1 MVQTQSIIF
10 VNTRNFAER
19 LLGLLDGLNCSA
31 VLMFGKMDPEE
42 RGEIMTLF
50 REGKAKTI
58 ITTNMLARG
67 IDVPEVELVINFDV
81 PILVGGKGGVLG
93 GDPESYLHRI
103 GRAGRFG
110 TPGIALTLLDREE
123 DRSYFDEIIDHFD
136 MTKKV
141 SELRDEEHLA

>member
-1 MVQTQSIIF
+1 
-10 VNTRNFAER
+10 
-19 LLGLLDGLNCSA
+19 
-31 VLMFGKMDPEE
+31 MFGKMDPAE
-42 RGEIMTLF
+42 RDEIMDLF
-50 REGKAKTI
+50 RKGIAKTI

-81 PILVGGKGGVLG
+81 PILVGTGGRVLG

-123 DRSYFDEIIDHFD
+123 DKDYFDEIIEHFD

-141 SELRDEEHLA
+141 TQLRDEEHLAKIYAEINSGDQFNNV